1 MTRNTFFA
9 ALMMGLMTMFATS
22 ANAQG
27 RMGGHPGNAGREMHI
42 SSHGG
47 VQMRGGRDM
56 GHRDMGHREMDRHH
70 EVGHAAPHHMGHGHG
85 VDHRWDDRGY
95 LHGWDGRVRRFADG
109 RWGYYRDGAWLYYD
123 CFYEPDYYYA
133 HPVAH
138 FHAHRLN
145 RTERAVVG
153 AVAGI
158 ATVAAIIGAIAH

>member
-1 MTRNTFFA
+1 
-9 ALMMGLMTMFATS
+9 MMGLMAMFATS

-27 RMGGHPGNAGREMHI
+27 RMGGHPGMNNGREMHI
-42 SSHGG
+42 NS
-47 VQMRGGRDM
+47 RGGMEMRRGHDM
-56 GHRDMGHREMDRHH
+56 GRNHDMGRHH
-70 EVGHAAPHHMGHGHG
+70 EIAYAAPRHEVRGHGG
-85 VDHRWDDRGY
+85 NHRWDDRGY

-158 ATVAAIIGAIAH
+158 ATVAAIVSAIAH